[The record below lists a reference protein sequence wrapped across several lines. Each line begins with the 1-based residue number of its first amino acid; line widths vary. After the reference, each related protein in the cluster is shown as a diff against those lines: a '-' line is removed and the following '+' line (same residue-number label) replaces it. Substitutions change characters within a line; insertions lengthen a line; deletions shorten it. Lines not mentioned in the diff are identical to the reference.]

1 MLLSYNAYQEF
12 NHNPFIF
19 HLILFDV
26 AQYAVHRLFL
36 RVALLFTVACREK
49 RQLATSVVQMACTV
63 ATTTTAAATIQKN
76 NKPTATIIYGGT
88 TQQTTKAVGAQ
99 FDVKRAGTTHTYTDP
114 HWDTPAH
121 MRHSYTQ
128 EEAQY
133 K

>member
-63 ATTTTAAATIQKN
+63 ATTTTAATIQKN